1 MTCYVCLL
9 LFSHMKA
16 KGQHVTVGTT
26 VMQRQFFFSFIEKE
40 QSDTYTTMARFIV
53 LSFLFLF
60 FYLFIYFI
68 FFFLLFCLAEWR
80 CATCTRMDDN
90 KGIAGAAHFHFTTSL
105 KEPWLSESRCSSS
118 SSSFF
123 FIGPNSLCPPLPA
136 NKFDGPHRARI
147 TVMTL
152 GLQHLSSYVYT
163 NHLP

>member
-1 MTCYVCLL
+1 MLRLSSFVFSHESKRSTCHSWDNSHATTILL
-9 LFSHMKA
+9 LFYRKRAIRHIHNN
-16 KGQHVTVGTT
+16 GEVHCLVL
-26 VMQRQFFFSFIEKE
+26 FI
-40 QSDTYTTMARFIV
+40 FI
-53 LSFLFLF
+53 F
-60 FYLFIYFI
+60 LFIYLFY